1 MGVLG
6 VLGNQARM
14 SGPQG
19 YPQPGYALQQ
29 PGYAPQQPGMSGP
42 QGYPQ
47 PGYAPQLPGYA
58 PQQPGYA
65 PQQPGYAPQPVFA
78 PQHPGF
84 APQQPAQPQKEDKK
98 KSSPSTMDHLK
109 AGMLK
114 EGAGRA
120 LGSLLDNRSG
130 SGEAAE
136 KAA

>member
-1 MGVLG
+1 MGSVLG
-6 VLGNQARM
+6 VLGNQAR
-14 SGPQG
+14 
-19 YPQPGYALQQ
+19 
-29 PGYAPQQPGMSGP
+29 MSGP

-65 PQQPGYAPQPVFA
+65 PQQPGY
-78 PQHPGF
+78 

-120 LGSLLDNRSG
+120 LGSLLNNRSG

-136 KAA
+136 KAARNIFSTFTED

>member
-1 MGVLG
+1 MGSVLG

-19 YPQPGYALQQ
+19 YPQPGYAPQLPGYAPQQ
-29 PGYAPQQPGMSGP
+29 PGYAPQQPG
-42 QGYPQ
+42 
-47 PGYAPQLPGYA
+47 YALQQPGYA

>member
-1 MGVLG
+1 MGSVLG
-6 VLGNQARM
+6 VLRNQARM

-19 YPQPGYALQQ
+19 YPQPGYA
-29 PGYAPQQPGMSGP
+29 PH
-42 QGYPQ
+42 
-47 PGYAPQLPGYA
+47 LPGYA

-65 PQQPGYAPQPVFA
+65 PQQPGYALQQPGYAPQPVFA

-136 KAA
+136 KAARNIFSTFTED

>member
-19 YPQPGYALQQ
+19 YPQPGYAPQQPGYALQQ

-47 PGYAPQLPGYA
+47 PGYAPQL
-58 PQQPGYA
+58 
-65 PQQPGYAPQPVFA
+65 PGYAPQPVFA

>member
-1 MGVLG
+1 MGSVLG

-19 YPQPGYALQQ
+19 YPQPGYAPQLPGYAPQQ
-29 PGYAPQQPGMSGP
+29 PGYAPQQPG
-42 QGYPQ
+42 
-47 PGYAPQLPGYA
+47 YAL
-58 PQQPGYA
+58 QQPGYA

-98 KSSPSTMDHLK
+98 KSPSTMDHLK

-130 SGEAAE
+130 S
-136 KAA
+136 

>member
-1 MGVLG
+1 MGSVLG

-19 YPQPGYALQQ
+19 YPQPGYAPQLPGYAPQQ
-29 PGYAPQQPGMSGP
+29 PGYAPQQPG
-42 QGYPQ
+42 
-47 PGYAPQLPGYA
+47 YAL
-58 PQQPGYA
+58 QQPGYA

>member
-19 YPQPGYALQQ
+19 YPQPGYAPQQPGYALQQ

-47 PGYAPQLPGYA
+47 PGYAPR
-58 PQQPGYA
+58 
-65 PQQPGYAPQPVFA
+65 QPGYAPQPVFA

-120 LGSLLDNRSG
+120 LGSLMDNRSG

>member
-1 MGVLG
+1 MGG

-19 YPQPGYALQQ
+19 YPQ

-47 PGYAPQLPGYA
+47 PGYAPQL
-58 PQQPGYA
+58 PGYA

-136 KAA
+136 KAARNIFSTFTED